1 MKRWIAVLASWSVA
15 GSQWIAR
22 AQEVSGGGETAA
34 EDGATSALGGM
45 TPLLIMLA
53 VFGAIF
59 YFMLI
64 RPQRKRQ
71 ARMNELIGGLKR
83 GDSVVTAG
91 GIYGEIDSVGETS
104 FVLTLEDGAKIRV
117 AKQSVTQKRD
127 K

>member
-1 MKRWIAVLASWSVA
+1 MKRWIAVLTGWLVIGSSWVVL
-15 GSQWIAR
+15 
-22 AQEVSGGGETAA
+22 AQEVSGSGDAAADGG
-34 EDGATSALGGM
+34 TSALGGM

-71 ARMNELIGGLKR
+71 AKMNELIGGLKR
-83 GDSVVTAG
+83 GDHVTTAG
-91 GIYGEIDSVGETS
+91 GIYGEVDAVGESS

-117 AKQSVTQKRD
+117 AKASVTQKRE